1 MKNDARYIDQ
11 PTVVF
16 PSHTRLQSLLDVLN
30 YHDFVPITGQHK
42 MYLLHL
48 TTRNIYLS
56 IVPKRPKPAEKDVT
70 CLKSNKTP

>member
-1 MKNDARYIDQ
+1 MLSNDD
-11 PTVVF
+11 
-16 PSHTRLQSLLDVLN
+16 S
-30 YHDFVPITGQHK
+30 VPITGQHK
-42 MYLLHL
+42 IYLLHL